1 MLLSAMSGQIP
12 GSTVD
17 NPIRS
22 VVLANMVAQC
32 PLLNYAQF
40 YSHTGN
46 ADEILLAPTDYN
58 ETLNTRAINAEFAE
72 DTLNTPS
79 YTTTGLKIFGFKA
92 KSDLAWNAREPN
104 GAMAHHGR
112 EIVKYAQAM
121 GRNFFDRF
129 INDTASGTQF
139 DGLKALC
146 TANSREFVFTSNG
159 TDGEVLSAGDT
170 SAEKKAA
177 KKFIEFMNYVESEV
191 TGSGTKVIIAPKAV
205 ANRLA
210 AIGTSYLSF
219 STATDLLGQPK
230 TVTSWGSIPII
241 ESGKKGNMGQ
251 QVIDNAETVGATTDC
266 TSVYIAIFNER
277 DDLTFNTN
285 VGLYVDGPRTTD
297 NFLKTRAE
305 LQTGLSVV
313 NPFSIARITGIRV
326 TA

>member
-46 ADEILLAPTDYN
+46 ADEILLAPTNYN
-58 ETLNTRAINAEFAE
+58 KTLRTRAINSEFAT
-72 DTLNTPS
+72 DALNTPS

-92 KSDLAWNAREPN
+92 NSDLAWNARETN
-104 GAMAHHGR
+104 GASAHHGR
-112 EIVKYAQAM
+112 EIVKFAQSI
-121 GRNFFDRF
+121 GRSFMDRF

-139 DGLKALC
+139 DGLAELC
-146 TANSREFVFTSNG
+146 NANSREFPFTTNG
-159 TDGEVLSAGDT
+159 TDGEVLSIGDT
-170 SAEKKAA
+170 ASEKKAA
-177 KKFIEFMNYVESEV
+177 RKFVEWMNFVESEV
-191 TGSGTKVIIAPKAV
+191 TGSGTKVIIAPRSV
-205 ANRLA
+205 TNRLS
-210 AIGTSYLSF
+210 GLGLPYLSVGQ
-219 STATDLLGQPK
+219 TTDFLGQSVN
-230 TVTSWGSIPII
+230 VTSWNGIPII
-241 ESGKKGNMGQ
+241 PSGKKADMGDE
-251 QVIDNAETVGATTDC
+251 IIANDETLGATSDC

-285 VGLYVDGPRTTD
+285 VGLYVDGPRTEA
-297 NFLKTRAE
+297 NFLTTRAE
-305 LQTGLSVV
+305 LQTGLSLI